1 MANIVKIKR
10 SGSASQ
16 APSSLEEGE
25 IALNYADGKLFWKN
39 VSNSIVGSKLITAIS
54 GTANQVVVSEST
66 GSFTVSLSNSVTIND
81 TLTVNSTINTAAL
94 FVDSI
99 EIDTTRSSFRRIFS
113 I

>member
-1 MANIVKIKR
+1 MSNIVKIKR

-39 VSNSIVGSKLITAIS
+39 VSNSIVGSKLVTGIS
-54 GTANQVVVSEST
+54 GTANQVVVTESA
-66 GSFTVSLSNSVTIND
+66 GSFTVSLSNSVTINS
-81 TLTVNSTINTAAL
+81 TLNTSSL

-99 EIDTTRSSFRRIFS
+99 EIDTTRRSIGRIVN